1 MFYILIGIAQI
12 FAFVG
17 ANLNMFLRFE
27 HVIVCSK
34 LLKFDNMHAEV
45 FEEKCTDIYVLI
57 WNTAIKRWTDGWIE
71 DWMDR

>member
-1 MFYILIGIAQI
+1 MFYILIVIAQI

-57 WNTAIKRWTDGWIE
+57 
-71 DWMDR
+71 

>member
-1 MFYILIGIAQI
+1 MFYILIGIWVAQI

-17 ANLNMFLRFE
+17 TNPNTFLRFE

-45 FEEKCTDIYVLI
+45 FEEKCTGIYVLI
-57 WNTAIKRWTDGWIE
+57 CNTAIKR
-71 DWMDR
+71 